1 MRTVATGREEC
12 VRMPMKAARLGP
24 RPVFRLPQ
32 MPVAARASR
41 LACGKPGK
49 NGNIQASF
57 RVIRG
62 IPVEGYKS
70 TFAKSQDAFPEP
82 TWLTQPLEELI
93 GRSFDN
99 RMITSA
105 DHPALLRLTGAKL

>member
-1 MRTVATGREEC
+1 
-12 VRMPMKAARLGP
+12 MPMKAARLGP

-49 NGNIQASF
+49 NGNIHASF

-62 IPVEGYKS
+62 IPDQAFRKEIS
-70 TFAKSQDAFPEP
+70 RPAQSQTA
-82 TWLTQPLEELI
+82 
-93 GRSFDN
+93 GRVS
-99 RMITSA
+99 S
-105 DHPALLRLTGAKL
+105 